1 MTLQSDH
8 RKALTDLTAISTAE
22 VNGVVRRIADLP
34 LREFAGGLRD
44 AMPRIADQLT
54 PLAEVIA
61 VDYYDATRIQVGLG
75 LETYRAA
82 TIDYDG
88 SKTLDSG
95 IGYSVARL
103 VGGSD
108 LGSVIGILAGTL
120 QKVITD
126 ADRETVADNSN
137 RDPDVTKYVRVPQG
151 DSCAFCLTMAAV
163 AEVEVSADFDKYH
176 SFCRCTTTPVYR
188 GQETPRLPIYDEIQR
203 QYADARSEIEVNRQL
218 ANYYQTPRKQRPK
231 ELALTTP
238 NILKIVREVT
248 GLR

>member
-8 RKALTDLTAISTAE
+8 RDALTNLTAISTAE
-22 VNGVVRRIADLP
+22 VNGVVRRIADQP
-34 LREFAGGLRD
+34 VREFAGALRD

-54 PLAEVIA
+54 PLAEIVA

-75 LETYRAA
+75 LETYRAT

-103 VGGSD
+103 VQGSD

-126 ADRETVADNSN
+126 ADRETIADNSN
-137 RDPDVTKYVRVPQG
+137 NDPSVTKYVRVPQG

-163 AEVEVSADFDKYH
+163 AEIQVTEDFNAYH
-176 SFCRCTTTPVYR
+176 AFCRCTTTPVYV
-188 GQETPRLPIYDEIQR
+188 GQETPRLPIYDEIQS
-203 QYADARSEIEVNRQL
+203 QYKDAVSEIEVKREL
-218 ANYYQTPRKQRPK
+218 ANYYRIPSKQRPK
-231 ELALTTP
+231 DLALTTP

>member
-8 RKALTDLTAISTAE
+8 RKALEDLTAISTAE
-22 VNGVVRRIADLP
+22 VNGVVRQLQDLP

-44 AMPRIADQLT
+44 FMPRIADQLN
-54 PLAEVIA
+54 PIAEVIA
-61 VDYYDATRIQVGLG
+61 VDYYDATRIQAGLG
-75 LETYRAA
+75 LETYRASS
-82 TIDYDG
+82 IEYDG

-95 IGYSVARL
+95 IGYSVSRL
-103 VGGSD
+103 VSGSD
-108 LGSVIGILAGTL
+108 LGTVIGILAGTL

-126 ADRETVADNSN
+126 ADRETIRDNS
-137 RDPDVTKYVRVPQG
+137 RKDPDVTKYVRVPQG

-176 SFCRCTTTPVYR
+176 SFCRCTTRPVYQ
-188 GQETPRLPIYDEIQR
+188 GQTAPRLPIYDEIQR
-203 QYADARSEIEVNRQL
+203 QYADARSELEVNREL
-218 ANYYQTPRKQRPK
+218 ANYRAIPRKQRPK